1 MGFFDDLAKAFGGGS
16 TSKNSVNQ
24 LRDGP
29 VADSSKSALKKI
41 TDDIGMDLGFKAT
54 DEDYE
59 ARLPGRIE
67 ASQAALAKMMSN
79 NNDNDNKT
87 SIINSVSEEE
97 TTTTKTDTKTDTTG
111 DGTKSLIN
119 SLNLE
124 NVDDTEESIAATNAT
139 NEAYKDVV
147 DASAATFGTGTG
159 VTDVTQLDS
168 SFIEPNIKSSQ
179 EATATAATDAKLAA
193 DGNYKD
199 KTYTSN
205 DGTKTFNL
213 QQNVDILAASDKSES
228 QQSYSKDS
236 EGNLVYTD
244 RDTGESFTLNPLLID
259 ENFTSKNF
267 QPSSI
272 KDGSSLK
279 YFTANTTNSFERTDD
294 DDTSIG
300 EGEGEGDTTVGGEGD
315 TVSLENNPLYYNGKL
330 YDSQAEMIEQI
341 TKDAIAT
348 ENAAAAGGA
357 SSDLGLAGSNTTT
370 GNSGDALDTVTVAE
384 QNLNTSSA
392 LGGQMEAA
400 AAAPTSSGASEDKA
414 IDMYKEGRRSTI
426 LTTPSGLLNAAE
438 EDEDG
443 TFRKKRGL
451 IA

>member
-16 TSKNSVNQ
+16 SSTVSSTNSPGYP
-24 LRDGP
+24 GP
-29 VADSSKSALKKI
+29 KKDTNKSGLKKI
-41 TDDIGMDLGFKAT
+41 TDDIQMDLGFKAT

-59 ARLPGRIE
+59 ARLPGRVE
-67 ASQAALAKMMSN
+67 ASKAALAEMMSN

-87 SIINSVSEEE
+87 SIINSVSDEE
-97 TTTTKTDTKTDTTG
+97 TTTTKTDTETDTETDTTG

-119 SLNLE
+119 SLDLE
-124 NVDDTEESIAATNAT
+124 NTDDTEESIAATDAT
-139 NEAYKDVV
+139 NAAYEDVV
-147 DASAATFGTGTG
+147 DASAATFGTGT
-159 VTDVTQLDS
+159 DVTNVTQEDS
-168 SFIEPNIKSSQ
+168 SFIDPDIKSSQ
-179 EATATAATDAKLAA
+179 EATATAATNAKLAA

-205 DGTKTFNL
+205 DGTKTFPL
-213 QQNVDILAASDKSES
+213 QLNVDILAASEKSEG

-244 RDTGESFTLNPLLID
+244 RDTDESFTLNPLLID

-267 QPSSI
+267 LPSSI

-279 YFTANTTNSFERTDD
+279 YFTANTTNSFERTD
-294 DDTSIG
+294 
-300 EGEGEGDTTVGGEGD
+300 EGEGEGD
-315 TVSLENNPLYYNGKL
+315 TVSLEDNPLYYSGKL

-348 ENAAAAGGA
+348 ENAAAAGGS
-357 SSDLGLAGSNTTT
+357 SSDLDEVGSNTTT

-400 AAAPTSSGASEDKA
+400 AAMPTSSGASEDKA